1 MAWTIPQRIELGE
14 LAELANF
21 REVVKQTAVGAGGK
35 VVVVVVREAVCNSVL
50 GYTGAGAF

>member
-21 REVVKQTAVGAGGK
+21 REVVKQTAVVDSEI
-35 VVVVVVREAVCNSVL
+35 VVVVE
-50 GYTGAGAF
+50 GG

>member
-21 REVVKQTAVGAGGK
+21 REVVKQTVTNDN
-35 VVVVVVREAVCNSVL
+35 VVVVVEGWEVR
-50 GYTGAGAF
+50 AGAF

>member
-21 REVVKQTAVGAGGK
+21 REVVKQTATNGI
-35 VVVVVVREAVCNSVL
+35 VVVVVVHVAIPTAVERR
-50 GYTGAGAF
+50 GETGAGAF